1 VNLSGNLSNLT
12 VVDREE
18 ERLFFER
25 KRDIVKAAL
34 KAGVREF
41 VNVPLLKDFQD
52 QYLVLRSRYKFLVV
66 TGASQT
72 GKTVWAFNITGNQDD
87 VFYVNCAQCPE
98 PDLRGLRRNHKVIL
112 LDEASPE
119 MILNQKL
126 LIQGPPDW
134 VKLGCSTTNCHSY
147 EVFVSGI
154 QFVICSNKW
163 ISQVE
168 HLKEVEDREWLADNA
183 FVIDVG
189 RTRMYV

>member
-1 VNLSGNLSNLT
+1 MKE
-12 VVDREE
+12 REFVE
-18 ERLFFER
+18 CKL
-25 KRDIVKAAL
+25 DIVKAAL
-34 KAGVREF
+34 KANVRQF
-41 VNVPLLKDFQD
+41 VYFPVLRYFQD
-52 QYLVLRSRYKFLVV
+52 QYLVLRSRYTFMAV

-72 GKTVWAFNITGNQDD
+72 GKTVWAFNITGNQDE

-98 PDLRGLRRNHKVIL
+98 PDLRGLRRHHKVVL

-134 VKLGCSTTNCHSY
+134 VKLDCSTTNCHAY

-163 ISQVE
+163 ISQMDN
-168 HLKEVEDREWLADNA
+168 LREVEDREWLADNS

-189 RTRMYV
+189 RTRM